1 MHFFKNKLTYI
12 LILWAANAFGQ
23 NVGISTT
30 GAIPDSSAA
39 LDIDY
44 DNKGFL
50 LPRVALTASNSPD
63 PVSEPAVSL
72 LVYNTATVTG
82 DYAVSPGFYY
92 WNGTRW
98 VTFKDDNS
106 LDCINI
112 VDLGAQPNNQS
123 FDNTSI
129 IQDAI
134 DSAAITGSV
143 VCIPQGSYTNTGTIT
158 IPAGVTIQG
167 AGVGNNPTLAPNN
180 TGSSFRYTGTD
191 WALKVT
197 GAASHVS
204 NLNIQNGNNGATNNG
219 ILIQGDDTVIADLV
233 FDRVS
238 VYGFTEGYGLKLEA
252 IDGGAVTSSSFRN
265 IRIRHAKVGIEIDQ
279 NNVGYAFVNSNTFH
293 RTTVSG
299 GSFDY
304 GVHVKSGNNNV
315 FHGLIVEPTSSA
327 LGHVVVD
334 SAATLA
340 FHDVRIEATDQGAG
354 IPLLHFKNGSR
365 GSTVT
370 GMVSG
375 GYIFNNGLN
384 DIGIRGDK
392 MLNHNNLAYNVL
404 LNSSFNSV
412 DTTSQTI
419 TFWEFTNASNTHFEV
434 LEPAILPMH
443 NVLEFSN
450 TGTTKLSIDYALNTL
465 AHDKYKACSFGF
477 YAKCSS
483 TDTITATIH
492 TDATNLVSSM
502 IHPGDNKWHFIS
514 IHANI
519 DQSTFVTPEI
529 HLKHQTGAAASKT
542 YITTPT
548 LSFGSNTQPQLEAPF
563 LSSSGGTM
571 TGVLTGNL
579 VTVDST
585 DFRDWIEWLNLPVQ
599 SNLFIVD
606 ATRTIRRINHTVHDR
621 MKRGTVITLMFN
633 ANVTGQ

>member
-219 ILIQGDDTVIADLV
+219 ILIQGDD
-233 FDRVS
+233 
-238 VYGFTEGYGLKLEA
+238 
-252 IDGGAVTSSSFRN
+252 
-265 IRIRHAKVGIEIDQ
+265 
-279 NNVGYAFVNSNTFH
+279 
-293 RTTVSG
+293 
-299 GSFDY
+299 
-304 GVHVKSGNNNV
+304 
-315 FHGLIVEPTSSA
+315 
-327 LGHVVVD
+327 
-334 SAATLA
+334 
-340 FHDVRIEATDQGAG
+340 
-354 IPLLHFKNGSR
+354 SR
-365 GSTVT
+365 PR
-370 GMVSG
+370 
-375 GYIFNNGLN
+375 F
-384 DIGIRGDK
+384 
-392 MLNHNNLAYNVL
+392 
-404 LNSSFNSV
+404 
-412 DTTSQTI
+412 
-419 TFWEFTNASNTHFEV
+419 
-434 LEPAILPMH
+434 
-443 NVLEFSN
+443 
-450 TGTTKLSIDYALNTL
+450 
-465 AHDKYKACSFGF
+465 
-477 YAKCSS
+477 
-483 TDTITATIH
+483 
-492 TDATNLVSSM
+492 
-502 IHPGDNKWHFIS
+502 
-514 IHANI
+514 
-519 DQSTFVTPEI
+519 
-529 HLKHQTGAAASKT
+529 
-542 YITTPT
+542 
-548 LSFGSNTQPQLEAPF
+548 
-563 LSSSGGTM
+563 
-571 TGVLTGNL
+571 
-579 VTVDST
+579 
-585 DFRDWIEWLNLPVQ
+585 
-599 SNLFIVD
+599 
-606 ATRTIRRINHTVHDR
+606 
-621 MKRGTVITLMFN
+621 
-633 ANVTGQ
+633 